1 MKKPTLKSAKAKARY
16 NFKAYIRVRDA
27 LATTKSVNYCIC
39 CTCEK
44 TTRLDG
50 SLHAGHF
57 TQGSHNSTY
66 FEETNVHGQCLT
78 KESNI
83 LMFNGVSKSIKDI
96 RKGDKLWAFHKETY
110 EKTKSEVLD
119 TAHFI
124 PKDLYKVELENG
136 KCFYATGDHKVV
148 ANKKWVSIYD
158 MLHNQLA
165 YDISEA

>member
-1 MKKPTLKSAKAKARY
+1 MKRPTLKSAKAKARY

-66 FEETNVHGQCLT
+66 FEETNAHGQCSTCNRFYHGRLDRY
-78 KESNI
+78 
-83 LMFNGVSKSIKDI
+83 LMFMLRKYGQAEVDRLYSLNGQTVKYKIADYDRIASYY
-96 RKGDKLWAFHKETY
+96 KE
-110 EKTKSEVLD
+110 K
-119 TAHFI
+119 
-124 PKDLYKVELENG
+124 LENLL
-136 KCFYATGDHKVV
+136 K
-148 ANKKWVSIYD
+148 
-158 MLHNQLA
+158 Q
-165 YDISEA
+165 